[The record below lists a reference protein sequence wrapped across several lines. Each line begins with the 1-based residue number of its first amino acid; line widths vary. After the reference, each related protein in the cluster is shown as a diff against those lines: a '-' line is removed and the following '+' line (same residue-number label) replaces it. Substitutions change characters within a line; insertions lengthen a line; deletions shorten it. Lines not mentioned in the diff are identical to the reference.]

1 MSNDRRRTYH
11 SDGSYTWTTRRD
23 RLKSFA
29 RTIGQVLAVGVG
41 IAFVVLAVANVGDSW
56 NQTEEFNHVKHC
68 GDGLDCFERHEV
80 LVAGRYTNTKTSP
93 DSGDPPHISHTTT
106 DYRIIWQRPDGSRS
120 TQTVSIE
127 LYRNAQEGQAATLRM
142 WRGHDVAITAGTETY
157 WFSAPGAEEATLWLV
172 IGAVG
177 LALLVWNSA
186 RLWVLFAYG

>member
-41 IAFVVLAVANVGDSW
+41 IAFVVLAVANVADAF

-80 LVAGRYTNTKTSP
+80 LVVGRDIRTTTSRS
-93 DSGDPPHISHTTT
+93 DGDTPISHTTT
-106 DYRIIWQRPDGSRS
+106 DFMITWQRPDGSRS
-120 TQTVSIE
+120 SEAVSLE

-157 WFSAPGAEEATLWLV
+157 WFTAPGAEEATFWLV

-177 LALLVWNSA
+177 LALVVWNSA
-186 RLWVLFAYG
+186 RLWAWFVYG